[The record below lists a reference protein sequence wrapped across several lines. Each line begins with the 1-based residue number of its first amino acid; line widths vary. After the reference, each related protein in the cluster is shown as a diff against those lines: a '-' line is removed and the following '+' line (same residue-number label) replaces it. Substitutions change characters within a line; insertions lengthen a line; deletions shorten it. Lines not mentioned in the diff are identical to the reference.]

1 MNIFETTD
9 PLGHKV
15 VLTESQ
21 YENHILG
28 DHPNERQMRELV
40 TFFAE
45 SVLSDPEIIIKTV
58 SEEKNIPRYNY
69 EGNKEI
75 KKGRIMAIS
84 VITSVSD
91 DPEGI
96 NEVITVIPKLTMTAI
111 MPDGSTQGGGEV
123 IYERSAD

>member
-1 MNIFETTD
+1 MCPITINKALLLQEGILKFELSWTA
-9 PLGHKV
+9 V
-15 VLTESQ
+15 
-21 YENHILG
+21 
-28 DHPNERQMRELV
+28 
-40 TFFAE
+40 AE